1 MDRRSALQSLSLTLG
16 GLITLPAWA
25 NGWTA
30 ENMPKQ
36 FFLNNYQEGILA
48 EAVETIIPKTD
59 TPGAKDVG
67 VEKFVQV
74 MIADCYEK
82 TDQAN
87 FAKGLETVD
96 STAKTMFNKSF
107 TAASPAER
115 LQTLQAI
122 EKSEDANTKKFF
134 GTLRRLTIQ
143 GYTNSEYYMTN
154 VSKFEFAPGRYLG
167 CVDVKK

>member
-48 EAVETIIPKTD
+48 EAVETIIPKT
-59 TPGAKDVG
+59 
-67 VEKFVQV
+67 V